1 MGVKPFG
8 KAKVS
13 QHKLSSIPLYY
24 NIFWFQ
30 ISVNYV
36 LAVQF
41 FKHVERNCAAIA
53 DYFMRK
59 YDALLLVLVKS
70 EPLDKI

>member
-13 QHKLSSIPLYY
+13 QHKLSCIPLYY
-24 NIFWFQ
+24 YVFWFQ
-30 ISVNYV
+30 IPVDYV

-41 FKHVERNCAAIA
+41 FKHFERNRAAIA

-59 YDALLLVLVKS
+59 YNTLLLVLIKS
-70 EPLDKI
+70 KSFDKI